1 MSVFHRTFLPISLS
15 VALLSVALPGLALAE
30 GETASTPEQLP
41 AAISGPSAPESGVIA
56 DKTAGEATGESALPQ
71 EDEVAKPSGPMTPT
85 DKIVRRF
92 MELDLDTSEGVS
104 FEEYMTMVNQRAEDR
119 FKSMDSNQDE
129 EVSEDE
135 YRTFW
140 QTRKAQWYRL
150 KR

>member
-1 MSVFHRTFLPISLS
+1 MSVFRRTFLPT
-15 VALLSVALPGLALAE
+15 LLLLIALPGQALAQ
-30 GETASTPEQLP
+30 GEAATAPEQLP
-41 AAISGPSAPESGVIA
+41 AAISEPSSTGNSVLV
-56 DKTAGEATGESALPQ
+56 GEPATALPQ
-71 EDEVAKPSGPMTPT
+71 EAEAARPSGPMTPT

-104 FEEYMTMVNQRAEDR
+104 FEEYMIMVNQRAEDR

-129 EVSEDE
+129 EVSEEE